1 MSNNITHYKDH
12 IGTRSD
18 KFYKTTLYEGEHL
31 MIGLNCLEPRQVQAV
46 HTHDT
51 QDKFYFVLEG
61 CGHFILGEEV
71 MEATAG
77 QVIWA
82 KAGISHGVEN
92 QSEEQLVIFMG
103 IAPAP

>member
-18 KFYKTTLYEGEHL
+18 KFYKTTLYQGEHL
-31 MIGLNCLEPRQVQAV
+31 MIGLNCLESGQVQPV

-61 CGHFILGEEV
+61 GGHFTLGEAV
-71 MEATAG
+71 TEATAG

-82 KAGISHGVEN
+82 KAGIPHGVQN
-92 QSEEQLVIFMG
+92 HGEERLVIFMG
-103 IAPAP
+103 IAPGP